1 MPIDRSQL
9 THSALFKHFWTG
21 THRGLSHQGLD
32 EVSREGA
39 LELERF
45 AKEHEAD
52 GTKSAPDAQV
62 ITPQERETMAAIL
75 EDSLYGSL
83 FEIDARPMVTSKFG
97 IETKAMHVP
106 SAVNRP
112 TAAAPVELPARVSRF
127 SAETLSQMDT
137 KALPDAF
144 NREYDTRRTYFEDP
158 LLDTQEKGKRLFGLL
173 RDYAKALWAQ
183 GQQSQSEQI
192 GRGLLDAFRFKPYA
206 AQVGEKDFSG
216 IGFSAA
222 QSVVLGIDPLNFKHA
237 FPDARNDAPYTYLA
251 MDGAMAPAMKY
262 VNAYLRAKGVASPQA
277 EAFEQKS
284 VLAFMLGQ
292 PTGHTKHGVFNE
304 RQPFSTSGLNW
315 GTALFPHDAEVEA
328 LPVKPGFEFS
338 IDLVDAYGDLVHI
351 NPTDKMEV
359 RDEKGNLL
367 TATKVIQ
374 RDAAGN
380 ALSWSA
386 VFLDAQGKEA
396 SPFDLVARVIDAT
409 GRAKGDG
416 KANGV
421 ADIGWWGFCD
431 RNTAQQVFKAHF
443 AIPQLDREVV
453 KVRAGNQVLEVP
465 LREAQ
470 RLIDVDVPDLAPHV
484 FAGHRFHGNPQT
496 LVLKNGRSVEGKIQ
510 ETDVLR
516 YGPGTHRE
524 SQDNVRIYDVPGQ
537 PMLGSLTLTVDGSSF
552 NLPVAELE
560 RVVDEGNGKFT
571 VMAKSGT
578 GWRGTVTEK
587 LPWSKAVTQDGKRV
601 LVQDGQFPIRG
612 ALTVGRPDGS
622 KTRLE
627 VSDIDYIAAEMMVD
641 TRFSQYVGYV
651 SQNNGVYAT
660 DSVIAPLVSNG
671 TRWVNKLELD
681 EKIDGSVPEW
691 VPEKELTGLNG
702 KLEFA
707 PGDKVVF
714 GRGMFRSYDD
724 NSLYTSFSGW
734 YQVRQGRVV
743 NEGFLSEEPDF
754 AWGPQG
760 PLNWTRKSTF
770 NPHMDPELRLAL
782 LVNGV
787 SNMNDA
793 LATRL
798 NLPANWKS
806 YLVDPA
812 AATVASR

>member
-9 THSALFKHFWTG
+9 TNSALFKHFWTG
-21 THRGLSHQGLD
+21 AHRGLSHQGLD
-32 EVSREGA
+32 EVNREGA
-39 LELERF
+39 LELERY

-52 GTKSAPDAQV
+52 GTKSAPDAQS
-62 ITPQERETMAAIL
+62 ITPLERETMSAIL

-83 FEIDARPMVTSKFG
+83 FEIDARPVITSKFG

-106 SAVNRP
+106 GAVTRP
-112 TAAAPVELPARVSRF
+112 TAAATLELPARVSRF
-127 SAETLSQMDT
+127 SAQTLSQMST
-137 KALPDAF
+137 KELPDAF
-144 NREYDTRRTYFEDP
+144 NREYDKRRTYFEDP
-158 LLDTQEKGKRLFGLL
+158 MLDSQEKGKRLFGLL
-173 RDYAKALWAQ
+173 RDYATALWAN
-183 GQQSQSEQI
+183 GQQGHIEQH

-206 AQVGEKDFSG
+206 ATVGEKDFSG

-222 QSVVLGIDPLNFKHA
+222 QSVVLGIDPFSFKHA
-237 FPDARNDAPYTYLA
+237 FPEARNDAPYTYLS
-251 MDGAMAPAMKY
+251 MNGAMAPAMKY
-262 VNAYLRAKGVASPQA
+262 VDAYLRAKGVASPQA

-292 PTGHTKHGVFNE
+292 ETGHTKHGIFNE

-315 GTALFPHDAEVEA
+315 GVALFPNDPEIMA
-328 LPVKPGFEFS
+328 LPVLPGFEFG
-338 IDLVDAYGDLVHI
+338 IDLIDAYNDLVQI
-351 NPTDKMEV
+351 TPTDKMEV

-380 ALSWSA
+380 PLSWSA
-386 VFLDAQGKEA
+386 VFKDAQGKEVPA
-396 SPFDLVARVIDAT
+396 HELVARIIDAT

-416 KANGV
+416 KAT
-421 ADIGWWGFCD
+421 ATSDIGWWGFCD
-431 RNTAQQVFKAHF
+431 RNTAQQVFKAHY
-443 AIPQLDREVV
+443 AIPQLDREVI
-453 KVRAGNQVLEVP
+453 KVRAGNTVVEIP
-465 LREAQ
+465 LLEAQ
-470 RLIDVDVPDLAPHV
+470 QLLDVDVPDLAPHV
-484 FAGHRFHGNPQT
+484 FAGNRFNGNPQT
-496 LVLKNGRSVEGKIQ
+496 LMLKNGRPVEGKLQ

-516 YGPGTHRE
+516 YGPGTHRA

-537 PMLGSLTLTVDGSSF
+537 PMLGSLTLNVDGSDF
-552 NLPVAELE
+552 NIAVSDIE
-560 RVVDEGNGKFT
+560 RVIDEGNGKFT

-578 GWRGTVTEK
+578 GWKSTVAEK
-587 LPWSKAVTQDGKRV
+587 LPWNKAVTQDGKRV
-601 LVQDGQFPIRG
+601 LVQDAQFPIRG

-622 KTRLE
+622 KSR
-627 VSDIDYIAAEMMVD
+627 VDVADIDYIAAEMMVD

-660 DSVIAPLVSNG
+660 DAVLAPLVSNG

-681 EKIDGSVPEW
+681 EKTDGTVPEW
-691 VPEKELTGLNG
+691 VTSKELTGLNG

-714 GRGMFRSYDD
+714 GRGMFSSYDAH
-724 NSLYTSFSGW
+724 SLYTSFSGW

-760 PLNWTRKSTF
+760 PLDWKRKSTF

-787 SNMNDA
+787 STMDDA

-806 YLVDPA
+806 YLVDETA
-812 AATVASR
+812 QAVATR